1 MKINH
6 EETKSTKKGQKT
18 PSCSSSLRGWFSKGI
33 VMLNNF
39 VAPRKARFHYGI
51 LAITFLA
58 LIVPISGTRASRQSA
73 QSGEAKFEAIEE
85 MIPMRDGVKLYTVI
99 CVPKNSSERLPIL
112 LQRTPYGAGPGIAG
126 RLPSFFKELVADGYI
141 FAFQDIRGKYRSE
154 GEFRM
159 NRPPRDRSAPKSVDE
174 ASDTYD
180 TIDWLVKHVK
190 NNNGRVGVFG
200 VSYPGWLAA
209 VPLLEP
215 HPALK
220 ALSPQAAMT
229 DTWLGDDF
237 FHQGGFRLSYGYE
250 YVYGV
255 ESSKD
260 RADQTF
266 DTYDMFEW
274 YLKKGALSN
283 FLAPTLPTWKDF
295 IEHPSFDNFWKSRSA
310 SHYLKEPAVPTL
322 HVAGWFDQEDFYGP
336 MKTYV
341 ALEKNDKSNNNYVV
355 VGPWNHGGWRGGE
368 GDTLGNIEFKN
379 ATGVYF
385 RGKIEAPWFA
395 YHLKGKGAINQPEAV
410 TFQTGSNVWKTYD
423 QWPPVKITTERKLY
437 FRADGKLSFD
447 APTDDGAKAFDSY
460 VSDPA
465 NPVPYRRRPIE
476 PTYFAKGSGWRVWL
490 TEDQR
495 FANDRPD
502 VLSWET
508 EILAEDI
515 TVSGEIVAQLFA
527 STSGTDC
534 DWVVKLIDV
543 YPQEWP
549 DNHKMGGYQFMIAGE
564 VLRGRYHKGFD
575 KPEPLIPD
583 KVTEFN
589 IDLIHK
595 DHCFK
600 KGHKIMVQVQSTWFP
615 VIDRNPQKYV
625 ENIFKAKDSD
635 FVAATQRVFRSK
647 SQASG
652 VKLPVVTTP
661 RVEDRR

>member
-1 MKINH
+1 MK
-6 EETKSTKKGQKT
+6 
-18 PSCSSSLRGWFSKGI
+18 LRFSEGTA
-33 VMLNNF
+33 MLNKF
-39 VAPRKARFHYGI
+39 ASPRRARFRHI
-51 LAITFLA
+51 VLAITLLA
-58 LIVPISGTRASRQSA
+58 LIVPIGRTRATQQPL
-73 QSGEAKFEAIEE
+73 QSGAAKFEAIEE
-85 MIPMRDGVKLYTVI
+85 MIPMRDGVKLYTII
-99 CVPKNSSERLPIL
+99 CVPKKSAERLPIL
-112 LQRTPYGAGPGIAG
+112 LRRTPYGSETRIAG
-126 RLPSFFKELVADGYI
+126 DLPFAYKELVADGYI
-141 FAFQDIRGKYRSE
+141 FAFQDIRGKFKSE

-159 NRPPRDRSAPKSVDE
+159 NRPPRDKNDPKSVDE

-180 TIDWLVKHVK
+180 TIDWMVKHVK

-209 VPLLEP
+209 VPLLDP

-237 FHQGGFRLSYGYE
+237 FHQGGFRLAYGYE

-255 ESSKD
+255 ESAKGG
-260 RADQTF
+260 ADPTF

-283 FLAPTLPTWKDF
+283 FLTPTLPTWKDF
-295 IEHPSFDNFWKSRSA
+295 IEHPSFDDFWKSRSA
-310 SHYLKEPAVPTL
+310 SHYLKDPAVPTL

-341 ALEKNDKSNNNYVV
+341 ALEKNDKNKNNYVV

-368 GDTLGNIEFKN
+368 GDKLGNIEFKN
-379 ATGVYF
+379 ATGAYF
-385 RGKIEAPWFA
+385 REKIEAPWFA
-395 YHLKGKGAINQPEAV
+395 YHLKGKGALNQPEAV
-410 TFQTGSNVWKTYD
+410 TFQTGGNEWKTYD
-423 QWPPVKITTERKLY
+423 QWPPVNLTTERKLY
-437 FRADGKLSFD
+437 FRANGKLSFD
-447 APTDDGAKAFDSY
+447 APADDGDKAFDSY

-476 PTYFAKGSGWRVWL
+476 PTYYAKGSGWRVWL
-490 TEDQR
+490 MEDQR
-495 FANDRPD
+495 FVSDRPD

-508 EILAEDI
+508 DVLTDDV

-527 STSGTDC
+527 STSGTDS

-549 DNHKMGGYQFMIAGE
+549 DNFKMGGYQFMVAGE
-564 VLRGRYHKGFD
+564 VLRGRYHNGFD
-575 KPEPLIPD
+575 KPEPLVPD

-589 IDLIHK
+589 VDLIHK

-635 FVAATQRVFRSK
+635 YVAATQRVYRSK
-647 SQASG
+647 SRASG
-652 VKLPVVTTP
+652 VKLPVVKTA
-661 RVEDRR
+661 RIEDRR

>member
-1 MKINH
+1 M
-6 EETKSTKKGQKT
+6 
-18 PSCSSSLRGWFSKGI
+18 
-33 VMLNNF
+33 
-39 VAPRKARFHYGI
+39 
-51 LAITFLA
+51 
-58 LIVPISGTRASRQSA
+58 
-73 QSGEAKFEAIEE
+73 
-85 MIPMRDGVKLYTVI
+85 
-99 CVPKNSSERLPIL
+99 
-112 LQRTPYGAGPGIAG
+112 
-126 RLPSFFKELVADGYI
+126 
-141 FAFQDIRGKYRSE
+141 
-154 GEFRM
+154 
-159 NRPPRDRSAPKSVDE
+159 
-174 ASDTYD
+174 
-180 TIDWLVKHVK
+180 VKHVK

-237 FHQGGFRLSYGYE
+237 FHQGGFRLAYGYE

-255 ESSKD
+255 ESAKG
-260 RADQTF
+260 RADSTF

-283 FLAPTLPTWKDF
+283 FLTPTLPTWKDF
-295 IEHPSFDNFWKSRSA
+295 IEHPSFDDFWKSRSA

-341 ALEKNDKSNNNYVV
+341 ALEKNDKGKNNYIV

-368 GDTLGNIEFKN
+368 GDKLGAVEFKN
-379 ATGVYF
+379 ATGSYF
-385 RGKIEAPWFA
+385 REKIEAPWFA
-395 YHLKGKGAINQPEAV
+395 YHLKGKGQLKEPEAV
-410 TFQTGSNVWKTYD
+410 TFQTGSNEWKTYD
-423 QWPPVKITTERKLY
+423 QWPPVNLTTERKLY
-437 FRADGKLSFD
+437 FRANGKLSFD
-447 APTDDGAKAFDSY
+447 APADDGDKAFDSY

-476 PTYFAKGSGWRVWL
+476 PTYFVKGSGWRLWL
-490 TEDQR
+490 MEDQR
-495 FANDRPD
+495 FVSDRPD
-502 VLSWET
+502 VLGWET
-508 EILAEDI
+508 DVLTDDV
-515 TVSGEIVAQLFA
+515 TVSGEIIAQLFA
-527 STSGTDC
+527 STSGTDS

-549 DNHKMGGYQFMIAGE
+549 DDFKMGGYQFMVAGE
-564 VLRGRYHKGFD
+564 VLRGRYHNGFD
-575 KPEPLIPD
+575 KPEPLVPD

-635 FVAATQRVFRSK
+635 YVAATQRVYRSK

-652 VKLPVVTTP
+652 VKLPVVKTSRT
-661 RVEDRR
+661 EDRR